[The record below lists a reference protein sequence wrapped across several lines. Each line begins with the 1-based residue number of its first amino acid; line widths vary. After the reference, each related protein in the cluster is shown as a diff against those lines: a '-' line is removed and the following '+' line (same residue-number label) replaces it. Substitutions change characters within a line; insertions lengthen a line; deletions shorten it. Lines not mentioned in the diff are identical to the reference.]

1 MTPDARAFGGLLDR
15 FAAAVG
21 ARDTRGLAALFT
33 EDGVYDDYF
42 FVTHGG
48 RDVIAHMLDRFYD
61 GGEDFVWQFTEPAC
75 TGPLG
80 YARYAFSYRSREP
93 DSRGQLVIF
102 EGTSRFRLRDGQIE
116 HYAEVFDRGVAF
128 TQLGY
133 APERIV
139 KLLGRYARGF
149 REGETARQHLPY
161 REAQIARRQEAR

>member
-1 MTPDARAFGGLLDR
+1 
-15 FAAAVG
+15 
-21 ARDTRGLAALFT
+21 
-33 EDGVYDDYF
+33 
-42 FVTHGG
+42 
-48 RDVIAHMLDRFYD
+48 
-61 GGEDFVWQFTEPAC
+61 
-75 TGPLG
+75 
-80 YARYAFSYRSREP
+80 
-93 DSRGQLVIF
+93 VIF